1 MNKSK
6 FLKKSLAMLL
16 ALMLVFAMIPL
27 SASAAEG
34 PAVTEVTVNGVTAT
48 GSDTSLTATITET
61 SAPVVVTVEIAD
73 DAGDVAYYGDAT
85 LKDTNEA
92 EKVGEV
98 WQFTLSEGDQADKAF
113 TFDVLD
119 KASKQSVE
127 TYTVTYTTVPADGD
141 ASVKSV
147 YLDGQYGCWNNTD
160 TRGEIHYTVVA
171 PYNYT
176 LDNSTY
182 VEVTPNGAGA
192 SVTPNNGPVGSAYK
206 VPVAT
211 YDSRVEFT
219 VTAANGNT
227 ENYTVTVVKPIPFAT
242 FSVEGERHEARIERV
257 TEEPITWEVT
267 PDSGTKSEP
276 QVEAYLPYNYDST
289 KFTATFTTNY
299 SVKVYAEDAETDDP
313 IELISGNTY
322 DWSKLKIERA
332 KDNNDVIIPIVVK
345 YSDGK
350 EEPWTLAL
358 DVRTDGSVEK
368 DTIPAI
374 KGVIADNY
382 VAEIEGTTITLTLPQ
397 SVRDDCDDLQLKIS
411 EGTVVNVVDTD
422 KVVYRATG
430 TKGDGF
436 VKVKG
441 NATNPFP
448 STFFQKDSYT
458 LRVTAA
464 IEEFDAD
471 AKAVQDYTLNIVTA
485 KVEKPQLNS
494 LTLKSE
500 KTGETLEG
508 RIDHEAG
515 RVYFEGENA
524 IPYRY
529 KNVKAMADD
538 EWQLFWS
545 VPSGTTLTWNATSE
559 APSDDIVDLSG
570 TEVNR
575 DMQYL
580 PQSGRFD
587 NTVAN
592 AYIVVANDTSSRAY
606 KVVFTSA
613 EASKNADLG
622 KVQLAWNEVSEL
634 DDLNTQNT
642 VDAIVNN
649 DNTITATIRYKDWD
663 KFNAWD
669 DENKKGTGN
678 DQCGAAF
685 VTTLPAGAEL
695 YWVTSDGYLYEVDTL
710 NEENPSIQ
718 SYLASVNKAY
728 PYGTTWNLTT
738 KQHDKAV
745 DTLTLIVVS
754 EALAEDI
761 GDADRNTFNSDNT
774 GKSITLEKLEKNPNY
789 AGLYQ
794 KYELT
799 LTQAEPGIGNKLT
812 SLSVYDNYT
821 GAKVDGVLVGNTFT
835 ITLPYYFTDSSR
847 WSLDNLY
854 LDYAPYQ
861 GGQTV
866 YAESNSGSNKV
877 ELNYLVKKEDG
888 SVDTD
893 ASVKLEW
900 NAATADHTN
909 AFKVYEDN
917 DSGKDPAWIGYT
929 EYDSDNEVVKDY
941 QLRVKAENP
950 GTKENVYDVVIK
962 VADAEGGAVLNSV
975 SYGNSTAT
983 PNSDNEV
990 TLNVPFS
997 TEVTSMALDFNVSEN
1012 AYVIEGDASGIG
1024 NRDKIVDEGETFNF
1038 LTTRTFTVVS
1048 ENHAARETYTIT
1060 VVPSET
1066 FSDVTTD
1073 QWYYDEVMTAANMG
1087 WINGVGNGRFDPNG
1101 TMKRGDFA
1109 VIIARIM
1116 NYDPE
1121 NYTKSAFPDVDSDL
1135 YYSAAI
1141 AFCKEQNIIDGD
1153 NNGNFNAEDPITREE
1168 MAKILCQA
1176 KQLKV
1181 TIPEKTYADDAEIA
1195 EWAKGYVYACQEAGI
1210 MEGSGDNFNP
1220 RDNATR
1226 AEGAAVLVRA
1236 FA

>member
-48 GSDTSLTATITET
+48 GSDTSLTAAITEPT
-61 SAPVVVTVEIAD
+61 GDVNVTVEIENDAAD
-73 DAGDVAYYGDAT
+73 VGYYGDAT

-92 EKVGEV
+92 KKVGEV

-119 KASKQSVE
+119 KASKQPVE

-192 SVTPNNGPVGSAYK
+192 SVTPNNGTVGSAYK
-206 VPVAT
+206 VPVTA

-267 PDSGTKSEP
+267 PVSGTKSKP
-276 QVEAYLPYNYDST
+276 QVEAYLPYEYGST

-299 SVKVYAEDAETDDP
+299 SVKVYAEDEETGDP
-313 IELISGNTY
+313 VELISGNTY
-322 DWSKLKIERA
+322 DWSKLNTETA
-332 KDNNDVIIPIVVK
+332 ADTNDVIIPIVVK

-358 DVRTDGSVEK
+358 DVRTNTSKEER

-374 KGVIADNY
+374 KGVIAKNY

-397 SVRDDCDDLQLKIS
+397 SVRDNCDDLQLKIS

-422 KVVYRATG
+422 KVYKATG

-441 NATNPFP
+441 STTNPFP

-471 AKAVQDYTLNIVTA
+471 EKAVQDYTLNIVTA

-559 APSDDIVDLSG
+559 APSDTIVVLSG
-570 TEVNR
+570 TEVNK

-580 PQSGRFD
+580 PQIGRFD

-622 KVQLAWNEVSEL
+622 KVQLAWNEVAEL

-669 DENKKGTGN
+669 DKSNTGTGK

-695 YWVTSDGYLYEVDTL
+695 YWVASNGDLYEVDTL
-710 NEENPSIQ
+710 NEENPTIK
-718 SYLASVNKAY
+718 SYLASVNAAY
-728 PYGTTWNLTT
+728 QYGTTWNLNT
-738 KQHDKAV
+738 KQHDKAPE
-745 DTLTLIVVS
+745 TLTLVVVS
-754 EALAEDI
+754 EALAEKVHGQKETGGSIDTYTKL
-761 GDADRNTFNSDNT
+761 NTTAN
-774 GKSITLEKLEKNPNY
+774 
-789 AGLYQ
+789 AGMFQ

-866 YAESNSGSNKV
+866 YAESNSGSEKV

-900 NAATADHTN
+900 NAATADTTN
-909 AFKVYEDN
+909 AFKVYKDN
-917 DSGKDPAWIGYT
+917 DSKKDVAWIGYT
-929 EYDSDNEVVKDY
+929 KYDSDNKVLKDY
-941 QLRVKAENP
+941 QLNVKAENP
-950 GTKENVYDVVIK
+950 DTKENVYDVVIK
-962 VADAEGGAVLNSV
+962 VADPEGGAVLNSV
-975 SYGNSTAT
+975 SYGSSTAT

-1012 AYVIEGDASGIG
+1012 AYVVEGGPENIGIG
-1024 NRDKIVDEGETFNF
+1024 NARENIVDEGETFNF

-1073 QWYYDEVMTAANMG
+1073 QWYYDEVMTAANKG
-1087 WINGVGNGRFDPNG
+1087 WINGTKPGYFEPEADM
-1101 TMKRGDFA
+1101 TRGQF
-1109 VIIARIM
+1109 VTIVARIM
-1116 NYDPE
+1116 NYDE
-1121 NYTKSAFPDVDSDL
+1121 SAYSKSAFPDVDSDI
-1135 YYSAAI
+1135 YYSAAA

-1153 NNGNFNAEDPITREE
+1153 DKGNFNGEDPITREE
-1168 MAKILCQA
+1168 MAKIMCQA
-1176 KQLKV
+1176 LQLKV

-1195 EWAKGYVYACQEAGI
+1195 QWAKGYVYACQEAGI

>member
-16 ALMLVFAMIPL
+16 ALMLVLAMIPL

-48 GSDTSLTATITET
+48 GSDTSLTAAITEPT
-61 SAPVVVTVEIAD
+61 GDVNVTVEIENDAAD
-73 DAGDVAYYGDAT
+73 VGYYGDAT

-92 EKVGEV
+92 KKVGEV
-98 WQFTLSEGDQADKAF
+98 WQFPLSDGDKEAKAF
-113 TFDVLD
+113 TFYVLD
-119 KASKQSVE
+119 KESKQPVE
-127 TYTVTYTTVPADGD
+127 TYTVTFTTVAADDD
-141 ASVKSV
+141 ATVKSV
-147 YLDGQYGCWNNTD
+147 YLDNQYDCWNNID
-160 TRGEIHYTVVA
+160 TNKEIHYTVVA
-171 PYNYT
+171 PYD
-176 LDNSTY
+176 LDLSTGKSY
-182 VEVTPNGAGA
+182 VEVTPNSATA
-192 SVTPNNGPVGSAYK
+192 KVYVGTSNTVADMDGDAYK
-206 VPVAT
+206 VPVTA

-219 VTAANGNT
+219 VKAENGNT
-227 ENYTVTVVKPIPFAT
+227 MNYTVTVVRPIPFAS
-242 FSVEGERHEARIERV
+242 FSIADERHESQISRV
-257 TEEPITWEVT
+257 TEDPKFQVSGVNTDATVEV
-267 PDSGTKSEP
+267 
-276 QVEAYLPYNYDST
+276 YLPYGAKVENDKYNFTPTFETNYD
-289 KFTATFTTNY
+289 
-299 SVKVYAEDAETDDP
+299 VKVYLTNLKSEQV
-313 IELISGNTY
+313 ELISGQTY
-322 DWSKLKIERA
+322 NLVDFANLTSNIPDTKLA
-332 KDNNDVIIPIVVK
+332 MTVK

-350 EEPWTLAL
+350 TETWDLAF
-358 DVRTDGSVEK
+358 DERTDNSNVEK

-374 KGVIADNY
+374 KGVTVENY
-382 VAEIEGTTITLTLPQ
+382 VAEIEGTTITVTLPQ
-397 SVRDDCDDLQLKIS
+397 SVREESEDLKVNIS
-411 EGTVVNVVDTD
+411 DGTKVDVVDT
-422 KVVYRATG
+422 
-430 TKGDGF
+430 TKTYTVTANKDGF
-436 VKVKG
+436 VAVKG
-441 NATNPFP
+441 LTKG
-448 STFFQKDSYT
+448 FFETDKYT

-471 AKAVQDYTLNIVTA
+471 AKAVQDYTLKIVTA

-494 LTLKSE
+494 LVLKSE
-500 KTGETLEG
+500 VTGEEKVG
-508 RIDHEAG
+508 RIDHETG
-515 RVYFEGENA
+515 RVYFDGENA

-529 KNVKAMADD
+529 KNVSAMVAD

-545 VPSGTTLTWNATSE
+545 APSGTTVTWNTKADEGTML
-559 APSDDIVDLSG
+559 PLSG
-570 TEVNR
+570 TIVNGN
-575 DMQYL
+575 MSYL
-580 PQSGRFD
+580 PQNGRFD
-587 NTVAN
+587 KTEAAN
-592 AYIVVANDTSSRAY
+592 YIVVANDTSSRAY

-622 KVQLAWNEVSEL
+622 KVQLAWNSVTKF
-634 DDLNTQNT
+634 DDLNTKNT
-642 VDAIVNN
+642 TNAIVNN
-649 DNTITATIRYKDWD
+649 DNTITASIFYKDW
-663 KFNAWD
+663 K
-669 DENKKGTGN
+669 EYNKTGSGTNHG
-678 DQCGAAF
+678 GATV

-695 YWVTSDGYLYEVDTL
+695 YFVATDGSLYAVDTL
-710 NEENPSIQ
+710 NEETPTISNRLAGVEAYSGQ
-718 SYLASVNKAY
+718 YL
-728 PYGTTWNLTT
+728 YGNTWNLGN
-738 KQHDKAV
+738 KNHDKAT
-745 DTLTLIVVS
+745 DTLTLVVVS
-754 EALAEDI
+754 EALAEKVHGNQSKDTKGSI
-761 GDADRNTFNSDNT
+761 DTYTKLNTTAN
-774 GKSITLEKLEKNPNY
+774 
-789 AGLYQ
+789 AGMFQ

-799 LTQAEPGIGNKLT
+799 LTQAEPRTGANLT

-821 GAKVDGVLVGNTFT
+821 GTMIDGVLVGNTYT
-835 ITLPYYFTDSSR
+835 ITLPAYFVDSNRKSV
-847 WSLDNLY
+847 DELY
-854 LDYAPYQ
+854 LDFKPEQ

-866 YAESNSGSNKV
+866 KSVSKNDTV
-877 ELNYLVKKEDG
+877 VLNNLVWKADKTTL
-888 SVDTD
+888 DTD
-893 ASVKLEW
+893 DSVKLTW
-900 NAATADHTN
+900 NTN
-909 AFKVYEDN
+909 HEAF
-917 DSGKDPAWIGYT
+917 T
-929 EYDSDNEVVKDY
+929 VKDSNGNDGWFGLEGY
-941 QLRVKAENP
+941 DLKVEAENP
-950 GTKENVYDVVIK
+950 GTKVNNYKVVIK
-962 VADAEGGAVLNSV
+962 IADPKTGADLNSV

-1024 NRDKIVDEGETFNF
+1024 NLDKIVDEGETFNF

-1048 ENHAARETYTIT
+1048 ESGTARETYTIT

-1066 FSDVTTD
+1066 FPDVTTD
-1073 QWYYDEVMTAANMG
+1073 DWFYDEVMTAANKG
-1087 WINGVGNGRFDPNG
+1087 WITGDNGYFKPDD

-1109 VIIARIM
+1109 LIIARIM